1 MGCVHCISFKKE
13 KKEQCR
19 AFEEHFSFK
28 ENVRRVKNY
37 KSELRLTHSPHF
49 AINKTESLLRVKV
62 TRAKVWTAW
71 LGD

>member
-1 MGCVHCISFKKE
+1 MLTVLHLKK

-37 KSELRLTHSPHF
+37 KSEELRFTHSPHF
-49 AINKTESLLRVKV
+49 AINKTERFLLVKA